1 MGSYV
6 IIVRTL
12 YDPWYSRQRHLR
24 LRRRLVV
31 DGAADVRRK
40 DSERDGPR
48 GQGGRARL
56 PGQQYREVQGTSA
69 PCRLDILSSSLATM
83 HKGPFINDVYKIF
96 FWNSSPLI
104 YIVLSTQLLLPA
116 SPFVRT
122 SFMDGSQVLTKRLRV
137 NAFLLLIA
145 GGLAE
150 GQGPDDIGTSQEG
163 DHAQRQDR
171 RRPRGGQV
179 SRSVVWPLVT
189 NCDWGWVACIGLMN
203 Q

>member
-1 MGSYV
+1 MFV
-6 IIVRTL
+6 L
-12 YDPWYSRQRHLR
+12 YNPWYSRQRHLR

-116 SPFVRT
+116 SPLREDVIYGWFPSTGKTVE
-122 SFMDGSQVLTKRLRV
+122 SQCLSP
-137 NAFLLLIA
+137 
-145 GGLAE
+145 
-150 GQGPDDIGTSQEG
+150 PDC
-163 DHAQRQDR
+163 R
-171 RRPRGGQV
+171 
-179 SRSVVWPLVT
+179 
-189 NCDWGWVACIGLMN
+189 WVG
-203 Q
+203 